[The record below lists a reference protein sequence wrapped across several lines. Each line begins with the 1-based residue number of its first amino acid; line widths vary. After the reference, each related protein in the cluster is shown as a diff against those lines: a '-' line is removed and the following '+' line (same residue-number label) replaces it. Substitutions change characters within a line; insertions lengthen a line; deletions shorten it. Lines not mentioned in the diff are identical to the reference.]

1 VEQGRTDVRAADSLN
16 RRLAS
21 TDFSSEMQGR
31 YRRELGIQAL
41 LAAVVLAALWWLLD
55 VTAANMAERG
65 IRSGFG
71 FLLEPAGFAIGE
83 SLLPFDSA
91 DSTLRALAAGLANTL
106 RVAVPAIV
114 ISSVL
119 GTLIGLGR
127 LSPNLLLRGLC
138 AAYVET
144 LRNVPLLLQL
154 LAWYFVVTDLL
165 PLASEAQQLAPYVFL
180 SKSGLALPWPG
191 GDSGLFDL
199 PLRGDM
205 GIAGGAALTPEF
217 LALLLGLS
225 LYTAAYV
232 AETVRAGIQAVP
244 RGQSD
249 AALALGM
256 TRIQLFRLVLLP
268 QALRSIIPP
277 LTNQHLSLTKNA
289 SLAVAIGYPDLV
301 SVANT
306 TLNQTGRA
314 AECIAL
320 IMAVYLILSL
330 LTAWLSGWL
339 ERRSGRWAERA

>member
-1 VEQGRTDVRAADSLN
+1 
-16 RRLAS
+16 
-21 TDFSSEMQGR
+21 MQGR
-31 YRRELGIQAL
+31 RGRDLTAQAL
-41 LAAVVLAALWWLLD
+41 LAAALLALLWWLLD
-55 VTAANMAERG
+55 VTAANMHERG
-65 IRSGFG
+65 IRSGFD
-71 FLLEPAGFAIGE
+71 FLREPAGFAIGE

-91 DSTLRALAAGLANTL
+91 DSTLQALAAGLANTL
-106 RVAVPAIV
+106 RVAVPAV
-114 ISSVL
+114 VASTLL

-165 PLASEAQQLAPYVFL
+165 PPASDALQLAPHVFL

-191 GDSGLFDL
+191 GGGGQFDL
-199 PLRGDM
+199 PLRGAM
-205 GIAGGAALTPEF
+205 GVAGGAVLTPEF
-217 LALLLGLS
+217 LALFLGLT

-232 AETVRAGIQAVP
+232 AETVRAGIQSVP

-249 AALALGM
+249 AALALGL
-256 TRIQLFRLVLLP
+256 TRVQLFRLVLLP

-320 IMAVYLILSL
+320 IMAVYLILSI
-330 LTAWLSGWL
+330 LTASLSAWL
-339 ERRSGRWAERA
+339 ERRSGRWAERG

>member
-1 VEQGRTDVRAADSLN
+1 
-16 RRLAS
+16 
-21 TDFSSEMQGR
+21 MQGR
-31 YRRELGIQAL
+31 RRRELGIQAL
-41 LAAVVLAALWWLLD
+41 LAAALLAVLWWLLD

-65 IRSGFG
+65 IRSGFD
-71 FLLEPAGFAIGE
+71 FLKEPAGFAIGE

-91 DSTLRALAAGLANTL
+91 DRTLMALAAGLANTL
-106 RVAVPAIV
+106 REALPGIV
-114 ISSVL
+114 ISTLL

-127 LSPNLLLRGLC
+127 LSTNLLLRGLC
-138 AAYVET
+138 TAYVET

-165 PLASEAQQLAPYVFL
+165 PLASEALQLAPHVFL
-180 SKSGLALPWPG
+180 SKSGLSLPWFG
-191 GDSGLFDL
+191 GDGGLFDL

-205 GIAGGAALTPEF
+205 GMVGGAALTPEF

-232 AETVRAGIQAVP
+232 AETVRAGIQSVP

-249 AALALGM
+249 AALALGL
-256 TRIQLFRLVLLP
+256 TRVQLFRLVLLP

-330 LTAWLSGWL
+330 LTAWLSAWL
-339 ERRSGRWAERA
+339 ERRSGRWAERS

>member
-1 VEQGRTDVRAADSLN
+1 
-16 RRLAS
+16 
-21 TDFSSEMQGR
+21 MQGHR
-31 YRRELGIQAL
+31 GRELALQILLAAAL
-41 LAAVVLAALWWLLD
+41 LALLWWLFD
-55 VTAANMAERG
+55 VTAANMQERG

-71 FLLEPAGFAIGE
+71 FLREPAGFAIGE
-83 SLLPFDSA
+83 SLLTFDST
-91 DSTLRALAAGLANTL
+91 DSTLWALAAGLANTL
-106 RVAVPAIV
+106 RVALPAIV
-114 ISSVL
+114 LSTLL

-138 AAYVET
+138 TAYVES

-165 PLASEAQQLAPYVFL
+165 PLASAALELAPHVFL

-199 PLRGDM
+199 PLRGDF
-205 GIAGGAALTPEF
+205 GIVGGAALTPEF
-217 LALLLGLS
+217 LALLLGLT

-232 AETVRAGIQAVP
+232 AETVRAGILAVP
-244 RGQSD
+244 RGQSE

-256 TRIQLFRLVLLP
+256 TRGQVFRLVLLP

-330 LTAWLSGWL
+330 LTTALSAWL
-339 ERRSGRWAERA
+339 ERRSGRWAQRA

>member
-1 VEQGRTDVRAADSLN
+1 VEQGRVDVRAADSLN
-16 RRLAS
+16 RRTAS
-21 TDFSSEMQGR
+21 ADFLLMQGR
-31 YRRELGIQAL
+31 RRRETGIQAL
-41 LAAVVLAALWWLLD
+41 LAAALLAAIWWLLD

-114 ISSVL
+114 ISTLL
-119 GTLIGLGR
+119 GTLLGLGR

-165 PLASEAQQLAPYVFL
+165 PLASEALQLAPHVFL
-180 SKSGLALPWPG
+180 SKSGLSLPWLG
-191 GDSGLFDL
+191 GEGALFDL
-199 PLRGDM
+199 PLRGAM
-205 GIAGGAALTPEF
+205 GISGGAVLTPEF

-232 AETVRAGIQAVP
+232 AETVRAGILSVP

-256 TRIQLFRLVLLP
+256 TRIQLFRIVLLP

-320 IMAVYLILSL
+320 IMVVYLILSL

-339 ERRSGRWAERA
+339 ERRSGRWAERS

>member
-1 VEQGRTDVRAADSLN
+1 
-16 RRLAS
+16 
-21 TDFSSEMQGR
+21 
-31 YRRELGIQAL
+31 
-41 LAAVVLAALWWLLD
+41 
-55 VTAANMAERG
+55 
-65 IRSGFG
+65 
-71 FLLEPAGFAIGE
+71 
-83 SLLPFDSA
+83 
-91 DSTLRALAAGLANTL
+91 
-106 RVAVPAIV
+106 
-114 ISSVL
+114 
-119 GTLIGLGR
+119 
-127 LSPNLLLRGLC
+127 
-138 AAYVET
+138 
-144 LRNVPLLLQL
+144 
-154 LAWYFVVTDLL
+154 VVTDLL

>member
-1 VEQGRTDVRAADSLN
+1 MQDRRA
-16 RRLAS
+16 
-21 TDFSSEMQGR
+21 
-31 YRRELGIQAL
+31 RELGIQAL
-41 LAAVVLAALWWLLD
+41 LAAALLAALWWLLD

-65 IRSGFG
+65 IRSGFD
-71 FLLEPAGFAIGE
+71 FLREPAGFAIGE
-83 SLLPFDSA
+83 SLLPFESTDSA
-91 DSTLRALAAGLANTL
+91 LWALAAGLANTL
-106 RVAVPAIV
+106 RVALPAILA
-114 ISSVL
+114 STLL

-138 AAYVET
+138 AAYVEI

-165 PLASEAQQLAPYVFL
+165 PLSSEALQIAPHVFL
-180 SKSGLALPWPG
+180 SKSGLAIPWLG
-191 GDSGLFDL
+191 GASGVLDL
-199 PLRGDM
+199 PLRGAM
-205 GIAGGAALTPEF
+205 NIVGGATLTPEF
-217 LALLLGLS
+217 LALFLGLS

-249 AALALGM
+249 AALALGL
-256 TRIQLFRLVLLP
+256 TRVQLFHRVLLP
-268 QALRSIIPP
+268 QALRSITPP

-330 LTAWLSGWL
+330 LTAWLSAWL

>member
-1 VEQGRTDVRAADSLN
+1 
-16 RRLAS
+16 
-21 TDFSSEMQGR
+21 MQGR
-31 YRRELGIQAL
+31 RQRELGIQAL
-41 LAAVVLAALWWLLD
+41 LAAALLAVLWWLLD

-65 IRSGFG
+65 IRSGFD
-71 FLLEPAGFAIGE
+71 FLTEPAGFAIGE

-91 DSTLRALAAGLANTL
+91 DSTLLALAAGLANTL
-106 RVAVPAIV
+106 RVALPAIL
-114 ISSVL
+114 ISTLL

-127 LSPNLLLRGLC
+127 LSTNLLLRGLC
-138 AAYVET
+138 TAYVET

-165 PLASEAQQLAPYVFL
+165 PLASEALQLTPHVFL
-180 SKSGLALPWPG
+180 SKSGLSLPWFG
-191 GDSGLFDL
+191 GDGSLIDL

-205 GIAGGAALTPEF
+205 GIVGGAALTPEF

-232 AETVRAGIQAVP
+232 AETVRAGIQSVP

-249 AALALGM
+249 AALALGL
-256 TRIQLFRLVLLP
+256 TRAQLFRLVLLP

-330 LTAWLSGWL
+330 LTAWLSAWL
-339 ERRSGRWAERA
+339 ERRSGRWAERS

>member
-1 VEQGRTDVRAADSLN
+1 
-16 RRLAS
+16 
-21 TDFSSEMQGR
+21 MQGR
-31 YRRELGIQAL
+31 RRRELEIQAL
-41 LAAVVLAALWWLLD
+41 IAATLLAALWWLLD

-91 DSTLRALAAGLANTL
+91 DSTLWALAAGLANTL
-106 RVAVPAIV
+106 RVALPAI
-114 ISSVL
+114 IASTVL

-138 AAYVET
+138 TAYVET

-165 PLASEAQQLAPYVFL
+165 PLASEALQFAPHVFL
-180 SKSGLALPWPG
+180 SKSGLSLPWPG

-199 PLRGDM
+199 PLRGEL
-205 GIAGGAALTPEF
+205 GIVGGAALTPEF
-217 LALLLGLS
+217 IALLLGLT
-225 LYTAAYV
+225 LYTTAYV

-249 AALALGM
+249 AARALGL
-256 TRIQLFRLVLLP
+256 TRVQTFRLVLLP

-289 SLAVAIGYPDLV
+289 SLAIAIGYPDLV

-330 LTAWLSGWL
+330 LTAWLSAWI
-339 ERRSGRWAERA
+339 ERRSGRWAQRS

>member
-1 VEQGRTDVRAADSLN
+1 MQN
-16 RRLAS
+16 RRWRDLVV
-21 TDFSSEMQGR
+21 QG
-31 YRRELGIQAL
+31 L
-41 LAAVVLAALWWLLD
+41 LAAGLLAALWWLLD
-55 VTAANMAERG
+55 LTAANMAERG

-71 FLLEPAGFAIGE
+71 FLTEPAGFAIGE

-91 DSTLRALAAGLANTL
+91 DSTLWALAAGLANTL
-106 RVAVPAIV
+106 RVALPAIV
-114 ISSVL
+114 ASTIL

-138 AAYVET
+138 TAYVET

-165 PLASEAQQLAPYVFL
+165 PLASEALQLWPHVFL

-191 GDSGLFDL
+191 GDGALFDL
-199 PLRGDM
+199 PMRGDM
-205 GIAGGAALTPEF
+205 GIVGGAALTPEF
-217 LALLLGLS
+217 IALFLGLT

-232 AETVRAGIQAVP
+232 AETVRAGIQSVP

-249 AALALGM
+249 AALALGL
-256 TRIQLFRLVLLP
+256 TRVQLFRLVLLP

-330 LTAWLSGWL
+330 LTAWLSAAL
-339 ERRSGRWAERA
+339 ERRTGRWALRS

>member
-1 VEQGRTDVRAADSLN
+1 
-16 RRLAS
+16 
-21 TDFSSEMQGR
+21 MQGQR
-31 YRRELGIQAL
+31 GRDLTVQAL
-41 LAAVVLAALWWLLD
+41 LAAALLAALWWLLD
-55 VTAANMAERG
+55 VTAANMHERG
-65 IRSGFG
+65 IRSGFD
-71 FLLEPAGFAIGE
+71 FLREPAGFAIGE

-91 DSTLRALAAGLANTL
+91 DSTLWALAAGLANTL
-106 RVAVPAIV
+106 RVAVPAV
-114 ISSVL
+114 VVSTLL

-127 LSPNLLLRGLC
+127 LSPNLLLRGLG

-165 PLASEAQQLAPYVFL
+165 PPASDARQLAPHVFL

-191 GDSGLFDL
+191 GDSGWLDL
-199 PLRGDM
+199 PLRSEM

-217 LALLLGLS
+217 LALFLGLT

-232 AETVRAGIQAVP
+232 AETVRAGILSVP
-244 RGQSD
+244 RGQGE
-249 AALALGM
+249 AALALGL
-256 TRIQLFRLVLLP
+256 TRVQLFRLVLLP
-268 QALRSIIPP
+268 QALRGIIPP

-320 IMAVYLILSL
+320 IMAVYLILSI
-330 LTAWLSGWL
+330 LTAAASAWL
-339 ERRSGRWAERA
+339 ERRSGRWTER

>member
-31 YRRELGIQAL
+31 HRRELGIQAL

-91 DSTLRALAAGLANTL
+91 DSTLMALAAGLANTL

>member
-1 VEQGRTDVRAADSLN
+1 
-16 RRLAS
+16 
-21 TDFSSEMQGR
+21 MQGR
-31 YRRELGIQAL
+31 RARELGIQAL
-41 LAAVVLAALWWLLD
+41 LAAALVAALWWLLD
-55 VTAANMAERG
+55 LTAANMAERG
-65 IRSGFG
+65 IRSGFD
-71 FLLEPAGFAIGE
+71 FLRDPAGFAIGE
-83 SLLPFDSA
+83 SLLPFESTDSA
-91 DSTLRALAAGLANTL
+91 LWALAAGLANTL
-106 RVAVPAIV
+106 RVALPAILA
-114 ISSVL
+114 STLL

-165 PLASEAQQLAPYVFL
+165 PASSEALQLAPHVFL
-180 SKSGLALPWPG
+180 SKSGLAMPWLG
-191 GDSGLFDL
+191 GDGGVFDL
-199 PLRGDM
+199 PLRGEM
-205 GIAGGAALTPEF
+205 NIAGGATLTPEF
-217 LALLLGLS
+217 LALFLGLT

-232 AETVRAGIQAVP
+232 AETVRGGIQAVP

-249 AALALGM
+249 AALALGL
-256 TRIQLFRLVLLP
+256 TRVQLFRLVLLP

-320 IMAVYLILSL
+320 IMVVYLILSL
-330 LTAWLSGWL
+330 LTAWLSAWL

>member
-1 VEQGRTDVRAADSLN
+1 MNGQRWRGFAA
-16 RRLAS
+16 
-21 TDFSSEMQGR
+21 
-31 YRRELGIQAL
+31 QA
-41 LAAVVLAALWWLLD
+41 VLAAGLLLLLWLLLD
-55 VTAANMAERG
+55 TTAANLHERG

-71 FLLEPAGFAIGE
+71 FLRDPAGFAIGE
-83 SLLPFDSA
+83 SLLPFDAA
-91 DSTLRALAAGLANTL
+91 DSILWAFVVGLANTL
-106 RVAVPAIV
+106 RVALPAIV
-114 ISSVL
+114 ASTLL

-127 LSPNLLLRGLC
+127 MSPNLLLRGLC
-138 AAYVET
+138 RAYVEA

-165 PLASEAQQLAPYVFL
+165 PAASAALQVVPHVFL
-180 SKSGLALPWPG
+180 SKSGLFMPWFG
-191 GDSGLFDL
+191 GEGGAWLDL
-199 PLRGDM
+199 PLRGEM
-205 GIAGGAALTPEF
+205 TISGGAALTPEF

-244 RGQSD
+244 RGQSE
-249 AALALGM
+249 AALALGLS
-256 TRIQLFRLVLLP
+256 RVQCFRLVLLP

-277 LTNQHLSLTKNA
+277 LTNLHLSLTKNA

-330 LTAWLSGWL
+330 LAAGFSAWL
-339 ERRSGRWAERA
+339 ERRSGRWAQRS

>member
-1 VEQGRTDVRAADSLN
+1 MADSP
-16 RRLAS
+16 A
-21 TDFSSEMQGR
+21 MQGR
-31 YRRELGIQAL
+31 RGRALTVQAL
-41 LAAVVLAALWWLLD
+41 LAAGLLVALWWLLD

-71 FLLEPAGFAIGE
+71 FLTEPAGFAIGE

-91 DSTLRALAAGLANTL
+91 DSTLWALAAGLANTL
-106 RVAVPAIV
+106 RVALPAIV
-114 ISSVL
+114 ISTLL

-138 AAYVET
+138 TAYVEA

-165 PLASEAQQLAPYVFL
+165 PLASEALELAPHVFL
-180 SKSGLALPWPG
+180 SKSGLSLPWLV
-191 GDSGLFDL
+191 GDGALFDL
-199 PLRGDM
+199 PLRGEM
-205 GIAGGAALTPEF
+205 SIVGGAALTPEF

-225 LYTAAYV
+225 LYSAAYV

-256 TRIQLFRLVLLP
+256 TRVQLFRLVLLP

-320 IMAVYLILSL
+320 IMAVYLIISL
-330 LTAWLSGWL
+330 LTAWLSAWL
-339 ERRSGRWAERA
+339 ERRSGRWAERS

>member
-1 VEQGRTDVRAADSLN
+1 MQD
-16 RRLAS
+16 RRWRDLA
-21 TDFSSEMQGR
+21 
-31 YRRELGIQAL
+31 LQAL
-41 LAAVVLAALWWLLD
+41 LAAGCLAALCWLLG
-55 VTAANMAERG
+55 VTAANMQERG

-71 FLLEPAGFAIGE
+71 FLFEPAGFAIGE

-91 DSTLRALAAGLANTL
+91 DSTLMALTAGLANTL
-106 RVAVPAIV
+106 RVALPAI
-114 ISSVL
+114 ILSTVL
-119 GTLIGLGR
+119 GTLVGLGR

-165 PLASEAQQLAPYVFL
+165 PLASEALQPAPHVFL
-180 SKSGLALPWPG
+180 SKSGLSLPWPG
-191 GDSGLFDL
+191 GDGALFDL
-199 PLRGDM
+199 PLRGEM
-205 GIAGGAALTPEF
+205 SIVGGAALTPEF
-217 LALLLGLS
+217 LALLLGLT

-232 AETVRAGIQAVP
+232 AETVRAGILSVP

-256 TRIQLFRLVLLP
+256 SRIGLFRFVLLP

-314 AECIAL
+314 AECIAM

-330 LTAWLSGWL
+330 LTSWLGTWL
-339 ERRSGRWAERA
+339 ERRSGRWAQRS

>member
-1 VEQGRTDVRAADSLN
+1 MPGQ
-16 RRLAS
+16 RRP
-21 TDFSSEMQGR
+21 
-31 YRRELGIQAL
+31 ELGIQAL
-41 LAAVVLAALWWLLD
+41 LAAALLAALWWLLD

-83 SLLPFDSA
+83 SLLPFDAA
-91 DSTLRALAAGLANTL
+91 DSTLWALAAGLANTL
-106 RVAVPAIV
+106 RVALPAIV
-114 ISSVL
+114 VSTLL

-138 AAYVET
+138 IAYVET

-165 PLASEAQQLAPYVFL
+165 PLASDALQIAPHAFL

-191 GDSGLFDL
+191 GDGALFDL
-199 PLRGDM
+199 PQRGDL
-205 GIAGGAALTPEF
+205 GIAGGATLTPEF

-232 AETVRAGIQAVP
+232 AETVRAGIQSVP

-249 AALALGM
+249 AALALGL
-256 TRIQLFRLVLLP
+256 TRFQLFRLVLLP

-306 TLNQTGRA
+306 TLNQSGRA

-320 IMAVYLILSL
+320 IMVVYLILSL
-330 LTAWLSGWL
+330 LTTWLSAWL
-339 ERRSGRWAERA
+339 ERPTGRWAQRS